1 MHIRKADHVALV
13 VENVEHSR
21 QFYIQVLG
29 MQEVPRPQNFDFPG
43 AWLQTT
49 DFLIHLIGEDVEGR
63 SRQLN
68 SGYTASELAVGHA
81 THIAFEVNDLE
92 EAMLHLHAQGV
103 EIAGGPRPRGDGV
116 QQLYFL
122 DPDGYVIEFYVWAS

>member
-1 MHIRKADHVALV
+1 MNIRKADHVALV
-13 VENVEHSR
+13 VANVERSR
-21 QFYIQVLG
+21 QFYTRVLG
-29 MQEVPRPQNFDFPG
+29 MQEVPRPESFNFPG
-43 AWLQTT
+43 AWLQTNN
-49 DFLIHLIGEDVEGR
+49 FQIHLIGEDVEGR

-68 SGYTASELAVGHA
+68 PGYTTSELAVGHA

-92 EAMLHLHAQGV
+92 EAMQHLHAQGV

>member
-1 MHIRKADHVALV
+1 MNIRKADHVALV
-13 VENVEHSR
+13 VASVERSR
-21 QFYIQVLG
+21 HFYMQVLG
-29 MQEVPRPQNFDFPG
+29 MQEVPRPQSFNFPG
-43 AWLQTT
+43 AWLQTHN
-49 DFLIHLIGEDVEGR
+49 FQIHLIGEDVEGR

-68 SGYTASELAVGHA
+68 LGYTTSELAVGHA
-81 THIAFEVNDLE
+81 THVAFEVNDLE
-92 EAMLHLHAQGV
+92 EAMQHLHAQGV